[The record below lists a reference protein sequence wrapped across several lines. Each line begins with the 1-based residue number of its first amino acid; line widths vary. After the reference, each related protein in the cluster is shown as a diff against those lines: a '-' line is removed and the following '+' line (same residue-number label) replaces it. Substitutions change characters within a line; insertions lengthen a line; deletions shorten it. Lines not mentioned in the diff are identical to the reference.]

1 MSRTP
6 NRPPVRIQSIRATLL
21 YSLAGTAVWLGLL
34 VYLGEYSPQTALA
47 ILPFIFLLFFST
59 MLASNR
65 LSAAVASRLEARR
78 RAKEPQPGPTE
89 VAPTSERAEHNQRR
103 RERQRTE
110 RRRR

>member
-1 MSRTP
+1 MSRMP
-6 NRPPVRIQSIRATLL
+6 NRPPVRTQSVRATFL
-21 YSLAGTAVWLGLL
+21 YSLAGTVVWLGLL
-34 VYLGEYSPQTALA
+34 VYWGEYSPQNALV
-47 ILPFIFLLFFST
+47 ILPFIFLMFFST

-78 RAKEPQPGPTE
+78 RAKEPQPGPAV
-89 VAPTSERAEHNQRR
+89 VAPTSERVEHNQRR